1 MNANPPRSR
10 LRGRVVK
17 GTFGAG
23 SKSEREAVFLETPD
37 QRLLLRRPG
46 GNAFFDP
53 ELEKLVG
60 KDVEV
65 FGRVVGGYTLMIET
79 HEEL

>member
-1 MNANPPRSR
+1 MNPNPPSSR

-17 GTFGAG
+17 GAFGTG
-23 SKSEREAVFLETPD
+23 SKSERDAVYLETPD

-46 GNAFFDP
+46 GNSFSDP

-60 KDVEV
+60 KEVEIS
-65 FGRVVGGYTLMIET
+65 GRVVGGYTLMIDA

>member
-1 MNANPPRSR
+1 MNPQPPTK

-17 GTFGAG
+17 GAFGTG
-23 SKSEREAVFLETPD
+23 SKSEHDAVFLEAPN

-60 KDVEV
+60 KEVEIS
-65 FGRVVGGYTLMIET
+65 GRVVGGYTLMIDT
-79 HEEL
+79 HQEL

>member
-1 MNANPPRSR
+1 MNPNPPSSR

-17 GTFGAG
+17 GAFGSG
-23 SKSEREAVFLETPD
+23 SKSEREAVYLETPD
-37 QRLLLRRPG
+37 QRLLLRRSG

-60 KDVEV
+60 KEVEV
-65 FGRVVGGYTLMIET
+65 SGRVIGGYTLVIDG